1 MTSIAVK
8 EHRGER
14 TDSVRYLLL
23 LFLAGSVTGWL

>member
-14 TDSVRYLLL
+14 TDCVRYLLL